1 MEPQLQL
8 TPRGY
13 AVYELML
20 NYGLTFEAACAQVER
35 EVEALRRTVDRIM
48 SDRPWEDMESALLA
62 ALEGVSLHIQ
72 ATYLEEEQ
80 RVPLSPGAAIGA

>member
-8 TPRGY
+8 TTRGY
-13 AVYELML
+13 AVCELML
-20 NYGLTFEAACAQVER
+20 DQGLTFEAACIQVEQ

-48 SDRPWEDMESALLA
+48 CDRPWEDLESALHT
-62 ALEGVSLHIQ
+62 ALQGVSLHIQ

-80 RVPLSPGAAIGA
+80 RAPLSPGAPLRV